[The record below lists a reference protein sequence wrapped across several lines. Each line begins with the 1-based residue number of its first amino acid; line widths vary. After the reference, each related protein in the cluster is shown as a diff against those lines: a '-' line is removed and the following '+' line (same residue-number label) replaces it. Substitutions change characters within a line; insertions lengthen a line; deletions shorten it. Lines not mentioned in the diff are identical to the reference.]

1 MSVCMSAVSAGMSV
15 VLIKYTGNVW
25 LQTNSFGSIT
35 TSYLDEQDFKNTNNF
50 GNITTMTSYLDER
63 IFYEY

>member
-25 LQTNSFGSIT
+25 LQTNSFGNIT

-50 GNITTMTSYLDER
+50 GNITTRTSYLDEH